1 MRSPLGSTLLPGD
14 VITPEPGAYRPGSGG
29 CRLEDI
35 VLITEIGCEVL
46 TGYRYELT
54 P

>member
-1 MRSPLGSTLLPGD
+1 MVTL
-14 VITPEPGAYRPGSGG
+14 EPGAYRPGFGG

-35 VLITEIGCEVL
+35 VLITEGGCEVL
-46 TGYRYELT
+46 TDYRYDMA